1 MKKIIFLVAVLFS
14 AVCLNAQSFNAKI
27 GTDTTLA
34 VAGTKTYSVT
44 VTGAKKNI
52 TFQTNVTKNSGTVAG
67 TIVLKGSIDGGT
79 TYATLASHTLTDA
92 SAVWLD
98 TYAYNPCQKYQVV
111 VTTTGTSSTTWQVWA
126 LYR

>member
-1 MKKIIFLVAVLFS
+1 MKKILFLVSFLAAVFIS
-14 AVCLNAQSFNAKI
+14 QAQGYNAKI

-44 VTGAKKNI
+44 LPGGKANI
-52 TFQTNVTKNSGTVAG
+52 AFQTNVTKNSGTVAG
-67 TIVLKGSIDGGT
+67 TIVLKGSCDGGT
-79 TYATLASHTLTDA
+79 NYATLATHTLTDA

-98 TYAYNPCQKYQVV
+98 TYNYNPCGKYQVI
-111 VTTTGTSSTTWQVWA
+111 VTTTGTSSTTWQCWL

>member
-1 MKKIIFLVAVLFS
+1 MKKLSFLFCLFIAFS
-14 AVCLNAQSFNAKI
+14 GLKAQSYNAKI

-44 VTGAKKNI
+44 I
-52 TFQTNVTKNSGTVAG
+52 TSGKANVAFQTNITKNSGTVAG
-67 TIVLKGSIDGGT
+67 TVVLKGSIDGGT

-111 VTTTGTSSTTWQVWA
+111 VTTTGTNSTTVQCWV